1 MRTRRERWRDLRA
14 DYVRSLR
21 ARGVNLTLRDRIWAM
36 TEDRRW
42 VALPAT
48 TSTQNPDHWWL
59 AFSRDE
65 FHKRDALG
73 AILLCASSDGPLLE
87 FALPGEV
94 LRELEPDLPLGNQR
108 PLLSFNIHRKGRR
121 FERQLRGGRAF
132 DLTERRGDVSWL
144 RRPPVGMTD
153 ALRVA
158 ENTPAFHSEPAEQ
171 CFFASLV
178 DGALRPLDPIDL
190 GAEGTYL
197 VRARKVDGA
206 PSNSAL
212 RRLVARGGIPDLPP
226 DFAEQHDHYAHG
238 APKR

>member
-1 MRTRRERWRDLRA
+1 MRARREQWRDLRA
-14 DYVRSLR
+14 GYVEALR

-48 TSTQNPDHWWL
+48 TATQNPDHWWL

-73 AILLCASSDGPLLE
+73 AILLCASSNAPLLE
-87 FALPGEV
+87 FGLPAEV
-94 LRELEPDLPLGNQR
+94 LRDLEPSLPLGNQR

-121 FERQLRGGRAF
+121 FDLQLRGGRAF

-153 ALRVA
+153 DLPVA
-158 ENTPAFHSEPAEQ
+158 GNAPPDHNEPPQQ
-171 CFFASLV
+171 CFFPPPVA
-178 DGALRPLDPIDL
+178 GGLRPPDPIDL

-197 VRARKVDGA
+197 FRARQ
-206 PSNSAL
+206 
-212 RRLVARGGIPDLPP
+212 VAG
-226 DFAEQHDHYAHG
+226 
-238 APKR
+238 